1 MSSHGTEDE
10 DELEHAHRAPLGAP
24 LSRADLE
31 ALGLR
36 GQPRQRPALSRTV
49 QDRRN
54 GITRPAIFGREWSP
68 TRDDINR
75 WGASL
80 AIEWDANGSKSFG
93 DLCLA
98 EWSYPI
104 SWQGI
109 VHVAGGLI
117 LPQPIELVAQLG
129 VGSTVLEFVQPFG
142 GGAFPSFVAGGGI
155 LPAETIRLSLRVNA
169 AVVPSGQTF
178 LITGILAPVSPR

>member
-24 LSRADLE
+24 LSRAELE

-54 GITRPAIFGREWSP
+54 GITRPAIFGREWAP
-68 TRDDINR
+68 TRDDVNR

-80 AIEWDANGSKSFG
+80 AIEWEANASKSFG

-104 SWQGI
+104 SWQGA
-109 VHVAGGLI
+109 VHAGGLVF
-117 LPQPIELVAQLG
+117 PQPVELVVQLG
-129 VGSTVLEFVQPFG
+129 VGSTVLEFVQPYG
-142 GGAFPSFVAGGGI
+142 GGAFPNFLAGGAI
-155 LPAETIRLSLRVNA
+155 LPAETIRVSLRVNA
-169 AVVPSGQTF
+169 AVVPGGPF
-178 LITGILAPVSPR
+178 LVTGILAPVSPR